1 MGITKLHGLAIV
13 LTAGITGA
21 IWYHHPFSQA
31 SDQKPTASSEDV
43 TNMNQ
48 SLCQLSS
55 LLYPEPLLTKPRRR
69 DVLVLT
75 PWLAPI
81 VWEGTFNRDI
91 LNAQYMQKNLVTGV
105 VTFAVEKYVQFIK
118 GFMSSANKYFLAGH
132 QVNFYLFTDNPEQI
146 SHLQLAPENHLFVI
160 PVQNHTRGQ
169 DISLRQMGIISTYIQ
184 SRFQYEVDYLYSID
198 IDVQLVEHVGVEIID
213 TLVGTISSW
222 HYDTRRESKPY
233 EPRAESR
240 AAVPQGEGDFY
251 YTASFY
257 GGSVAEVYR
266 LTRACFKGILEDR
279 GNGIEARWHD
289 ESHLNKYLL
298 EHKPTRLLSPE
309 YCWDA
314 ELSRPRIIQG
324 QQLTYLTAGWCFL
337 PCKPWH
343 NVLMKPFRRD
353 NPSGH

>member
-48 SLCQLSS
+48 SLCQLSRQADLNETS
-55 LLYPEPLLTKPRRR
+55 SMLPRLLYPEPLLTKPR
-69 DVLVLT
+69 
-75 PWLAPI
+75 
-81 VWEGTFNRDI
+81 
-91 LNAQYMQKNLVTGV
+91 
-105 VTFAVEKYVQFIK
+105 YVQFIK

-160 PVQNHTRGQ
+160 PVQNHTRWQ
-169 DISLRQMGIISTYIQ
+169 DISLRRMGIISTYIQ

-266 LTRACFKGILEDR
+266 LTRACFKVILEDR

-314 ELSRPRIIQG
+314 ELSRPRIIQ
-324 QQLTYLTAGWCFL
+324 
-337 PCKPWH
+337 
-343 NVLMKPFRRD
+343 VLVVHQDEGFWLCVMCMHWAHIIWTVFD
-353 NPSGH
+353 

>member
-1 MGITKLHGLAIV
+1 MMLFSWLCHKSEQ
-13 LTAGITGA
+13 LTACLDGQQ
-21 IWYHHPFSQA
+21 WMH
-31 SDQKPTASSEDV
+31 V
-43 TNMNQ
+43 
-48 SLCQLSS
+48 

-81 VWEGTFNRDI
+81 VWEGTFNRGI

-160 PVQNHTRGQ
+160 PVQNHTRWQ
-169 DISLRQMGIISTYIQ
+169 DISLRRMGIISTYIQ

-266 LTRACFKGILEDR
+266 LTRACFKVILEDR

-314 ELSRPRIIQG
+314 ELSRPRIIQ
-324 QQLTYLTAGWCFL
+324 
-337 PCKPWH
+337 
-343 NVLMKPFRRD
+343 VLVVHQDEGFWLCVMCMHWAHIIWTVFD
-353 NPSGH
+353 